1 VKVIAVMTHT
11 YAKSQVKGESVNTIE
26 WNGNKRTD
34 TTDRITF
41 PVIAVGNESG
51 GARTTKG

>member
-1 VKVIAVMTHT
+1 MTHT

-26 WNGNKRTD
+26 WNGNQRTD